1 MLPAFRLLSRVA
13 VEGTLASV
21 TTATQPSTPALH
33 DLPAKCYRFTYSLK
47 VESNQVGCY
56 MSIILAPGK

>member
-1 MLPAFRLLSRVA
+1 MLPAFRLLSCVV

-33 DLPAKCYRFTYSLK
+33 DLPAKCYRSHVFFKS
-47 VESNQVGCY
+47 G
-56 MSIILAPGK
+56 I